1 MSAPTQEQKD
11 IIEIKGEVGRIRH
24 HQDLQ
29 KQINET
35 HTKLLIEIKNSL
47 KGSDM
52 NGNKGI
58 VDEIHEV
65 KKKVDLLEEFHGEVK
80 VYVRQGKWFVA
91 CLTTLVIGIVIKIF
105 TK

>member
-1 MSAPTQEQKD
+1 MSTPTQEQKD

-58 VDEIHEV
+58 VDEIYDL
-65 KKKVDLLEEFHGEVK
+65 KGKVDHLEEFLSEVK
-80 VYVRQGKWFVA
+80 VYVKQGKFIVGVFAGLMVGIIIKLFV
-91 CLTTLVIGIVIKIF
+91 K
-105 TK
+105 

>member
-52 NGNKGI
+52 NGNKGL
-58 VDEIHEV
+58 VDEVQDV
-65 KKKVDLLEEFHGEVK
+65 KNKVDHLEDFNSEIK
-80 VYVRQGKWFVA
+80 VYVKQGKFMFGVFAGLMVGIIIKLFV
-91 CLTTLVIGIVIKIF
+91 K
-105 TK
+105 